1 MSNGALHRHP
11 AEPSRHAKTGMAL
24 AVCVLTIGAAACSTG
39 TPAEDSGDV
48 RGQSLTMVTYGGDA
62 VGPMAAAYAEPFEQ
76 VSGAKVVQDS
86 PTDYSKLQ
94 AMVKARNV
102 TWNVINGDPYMTAA
116 NCGTLF
122 EPLKDVD
129 RSAIDPRFVTDDCSV
144 PADAYSVVLLYDK
157 SKFGNNPPTSWADF
171 FDTAKFPGKRGLW
184 NSLSGNALEIA
195 LLADGVAQ
203 ADLYP
208 LDADRAYRKL
218 STIKNDTTF
227 YSSLA
232 QSTEMLLNGQV
243 SLIAALNTRG
253 FVAEQ
258 ANPERVGVNWNQSL
272 ISWEAWTV
280 PKGAPHM
287 TGSMELLG
295 EVANPVNQAK
305 LATTY
310 PVGPTAKSVDL
321 SAVPPALLNW
331 LPTSPQHLDT
341 GIVVDQKYYADNYD
355 KLNTTFT
362 DFQSS

>member
-1 MSNGALHRHP
+1 MSNDARHRRP
-11 AEPSRHAKTGMAL
+11 GTLMRRAKAP
-24 AVCVLTIGAAACSTG
+24 AAAAAVMVTMAATACGSG
-39 TPAEDSGDV
+39 TTTDDSGDV

-62 VGPMAAAYAEPFEQ
+62 VDPMAAAYAAPFEQ

-122 EPLKDVD
+122 EPLQGID
-129 RSAIDPRFVTDDCSV
+129 RSGIDPRFITDDCSV
-144 PADAYSVVLLYDK
+144 PADAYSVVLMYDK
-157 SKFGNNPPTSWADF
+157 SKFGANPPTSWADF

-195 LLADGVAQ
+195 LLADGVAPK
-203 ADLYP
+203 DLYP
-208 LDADRAYRKL
+208 LDTDRAYRKL
-218 STIKNDTTF
+218 SSIKNDTTF
-227 YSSLA
+227 YNSLA

-253 FVAEQ
+253 YVAQE
-258 ANPERVGVNWNQSL
+258 ANANRVGVSWNQAL

-280 PKGAPHM
+280 PKGAPHLKA
-287 TGSMELLG
+287 SMELLG
-295 EVANPVNQAK
+295 EVAKPVNQAK
-305 LATTY
+305 LASTY
-310 PVGPTAKSVDL
+310 PVGPTVRSVDL

-331 LPTSPQHLDT
+331 IPTSPQHLGT